1 MGFISS
7 KIKYYK
13 KSNASGELGHVNRKM
28 KENKNAFPE
37 LTKNNFGFLYTD
49 NPNSTS
55 LEDVHKEKYNACNEQ
70 KREDKLRRLGKD
82 ANTFIDNVVIFDRD
96 IFDDLIKNNKQEE
109 LKETM
114 KGYCQGIKDRFGFEP
129 VGFEFHLD
137 EGTKNDETGK
147 VEHNYHAHVVFFN
160 HDFENRKTVLKNLR
174 KKDFSEMQDITHE
187 HFKKYGFERGIS
199 KEITNRK
206 GLSKA
211 DYIKGLEKQV
221 EHLKNEAIEFLQE
234 HNEDLDYIQE
244 LQGKAEK
251 YDNAKEFVVDFLNT
265 WKNDSKIKKIF
276 NAVSK
281 NLPSTINSLKE
292 YFNEFLDNFGI
303 EKQAKPKLNSPELAA
318 KVEQSN
324 TFDVVEP
331 AAVFVLK
338 EEPKKEE
345 PTKPKTKVF
354 DSDEERKKQ
363 EEKLKAEA
371 EQKKEEIKKIKN
383 RRKNSKGTKKK
394 P

>member
-13 KSNASGELGHVNRKM
+13 KSNASGELGHVNRLM
-28 KENKNAFPE
+28 EVNKNAIPE

-49 NPNSTS
+49 NPNAKT

-114 KGYCQGIKDRFGFEP
+114 KGYCQGVKDRFGFEP

-137 EGTKNDETGK
+137 EGTKNDETGEIK
-147 VEHNYHAHVVFFN
+147 HNYHAHVVFFN

-174 KKDFSEMQDITHE
+174 KKDFSEMQDLTHE

-199 KEITNRK
+199 KSITNKK
-206 GLSKA
+206 GVSKE

-221 EHLKNEAIEFLQE
+221 EHLKNESIEFLQE
-234 HNEDLDYIQE
+234 YNEDLDYIQE

-292 YFNEFLDNFGI
+292 YFNDFLDNFGI
-303 EKQAKPKLNSPELAA
+303 EKQVTPKPNSPELAA

-345 PTKPKTKVF
+345 TTKPKTKVF

-363 EEKLKAEA
+363 EEKLKE
-371 EQKKEEIKKIKN
+371 ETEKKKEEIKKIKN
-383 RRKNSKGTKKK
+383 RRKNSKRRNNN
-394 P
+394 